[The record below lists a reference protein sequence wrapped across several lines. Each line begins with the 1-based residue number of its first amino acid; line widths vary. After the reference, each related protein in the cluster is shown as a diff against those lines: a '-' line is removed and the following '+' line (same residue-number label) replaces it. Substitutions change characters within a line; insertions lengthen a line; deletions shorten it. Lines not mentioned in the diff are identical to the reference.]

1 MAKTIYEK
9 RYANLT
15 KFVDVLEDNNV
26 KISEFTGDQIVTEDG
41 RIITMFDGEIFVE
54 IVLEEQ

>member
-15 KFVDVLEDNNV
+15 KFVDVLEDNGIE
-26 KISEFTGDQIVTEDG
+26 ISEFTGDQIVTKDG
-41 RIITMFDGEIFVE
+41 RIITMFDGEIFIEAVE
-54 IVLEEQ
+54 Q